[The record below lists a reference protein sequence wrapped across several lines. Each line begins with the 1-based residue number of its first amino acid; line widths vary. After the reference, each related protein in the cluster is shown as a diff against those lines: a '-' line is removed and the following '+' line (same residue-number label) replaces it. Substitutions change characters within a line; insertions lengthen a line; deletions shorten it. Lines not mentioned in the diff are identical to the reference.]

1 MATGPNSDKRFSVV
15 GSDPRF
21 WEIPDAEHRVNID
34 PRFTAMFSEERFN
47 SSSTVDKRGRQVSH
61 SHANELRR
69 LYRVE
74 AESDNESDDDDDD
87 DDEESDSADPARG
100 KGNVETSSEDD
111 DEEDDVDEIL
121 RKEEDQIE
129 HCWGEMS
136 RDAPRSEKV
145 STRLAVCNIDWDR
158 LKAKDLL
165 LLLRSFVPKGGAV
178 LSVKIFLSEFGKQRL
193 KEEEIRGP
201 MEIRSLPED
210 SEDDTEEESV
220 HRERVRD
227 YQFKRLQYF
236 YAVVECDSEQTSAHV
251 YQECDGYEYESSCST
266 LDLRFIPDDVTFEE
280 ADLKDEAT
288 EVNTATF
295 EPKLFTSS
303 AAGSSKVQLSWDET
317 DHERVTALNK
327 KFNKEELLQMDFSAY
342 LASSSEEEEQELPA
356 QEEEQEVRRSS
367 EQQISRY
374 RNLLKIKE
382 QDEEEQQH
390 MEISWKPGLK
400 QSTRELVKKKLE
412 VKELMTPWQKF
423 LQKKK
428 EKKKKS
434 VKGEEEEDDDDDL
447 PPDVDLSDPFFSE
460 LREAGL
466 KKKPKKKKKKQEEKQ
481 ELTAEEEAELQRE
494 KAQISLL
501 LDDDEDVKH
510 KHFNYEQIV
519 EQQNLSKK
527 KQQKKKKETPE
538 EDHFLLDVADPR
550 FDALYSSPL
559 FNIDPSH
566 PSYKSTS
573 ANHCIAAEK
582 RRRRQSPPTSQEA
595 SPTSQEA
602 PLPQEAKS
610 RKLDPQLQ
618 LLVKSVKN
626 KTLQFEAQR
635 KKKV

>member
-1 MATGPNSDKRFSVV
+1 MCCTSVCLRCVSEAITMATGPNSDKRFSVV

-74 AESDNESDDDDDD
+74 AESGKKKVDMGVESSDDDDDD

-178 LSVKIFLSEFGKQRL
+178 LSVKVTCEGLQCVERVK
-193 KEEEIRGP
+193 
-201 MEIRSLPED
+201 D
-210 SEDDTEEESV
+210 YNVCVCSV

-342 LASSSEEEEQELPA
+342 LASSSEEEEQELPLWFSCGS
-356 QEEEQEVRRSS
+356 RSDHVTKGGS
-367 EQQISRY
+367 PVV
-374 RNLLKIKE
+374 L
-382 QDEEEQQH
+382 
-390 MEISWKPGLK
+390 GLK
-400 QSTRELVKKKLE
+400 QSTRSPAVMCSHPPSTRFYPLNDQYPLNIYSN
-412 VKELMTPWQKF
+412 LIF
-423 LQKKK
+423 LYVRVCQ
-428 EKKKKS
+428 
-434 VKGEEEEDDDDDL
+434 
-447 PPDVDLSDPFFSE
+447 
-460 LREAGL
+460 
-466 KKKPKKKKKKQEEKQ
+466 
-481 ELTAEEEAELQRE
+481 
-494 KAQISLL
+494 AQISLL